1 MKTTLIKNGTI
12 INEGK
17 SFKGHIVIKGEYIDK
32 IITSDSELDNY
43 DNVIDAEGML
53 VLPGVIDDQ
62 VHFREPGL
70 THKGNIESEST
81 AAVAGGVTSF
91 MEMPNTIPQ
100 TTTIEHLE
108 EKYDIASKSSLAN
121 YSFYMGATNSNIDEV
136 LKIDP
141 KNVCGVKVFMGSST
155 GDMLVDNNEVLNKIF
170 SEVKTLIATHCEDEE
185 TIRNNMEKFKNR
197 YGNKFPFAYHSQIR
211 SDEACYISS
220 SKAVEL
226 ASKHGSRLHILHIS
240 SAKELSLFDNKSPLS
255 DKKITAEACVHHLW
269 FHDEDYD
276 KLGWRIKWNPSVKN
290 IKDRDA
296 LREAVNNNIIDVVAT
311 DHAPHTLEE
320 KQQGYFESP
329 SGGPLVQHS
338 LSAMLEMAD
347 QGVFSREMVVE
358 KMCHAPA
365 TLFNIDKRGF
375 LREGYFADIV
385 LVNPNKNWEIS
396 DNNVLYSCKWSPFS
410 GTSFNNLV
418 THTWVNGNL
427 AYENGNIYNKI
438 KGKRLNF
445 NN

>member
-100 TTTIEHLE
+100 TTTIELLE

-226 ASKHGSRLHILHIS
+226 ATKHGSRLHILHIS
-240 SAKELSLFDNKSPLS
+240 SAKELSLFDNNLPLS

-296 LREAVNNNIIDVVAT
+296 LREAVNNNVIDVVAT

-347 QGVFSREMVVE
+347 QGIFSREMVVE

-375 LREGYFADIV
+375 LREGYFADIA
-385 LVNPNKNWEIS
+385 LVDPNKNWKIS

-427 AYENGNIYNKI
+427 VYENGNINNKI

>member
-17 SFKGHIVIKGEYIDK
+17 SFKGHIVIKGEYIEK

-70 THKGNIESEST
+70 THKGNIEIEST
-81 AAVAGGVTSF
+81 AAVAGGVTTF

-155 GDMLVDNNEVLNKIF
+155 GDMLVDNNDILNKIF

-185 TIRNNMEKFKNR
+185 TIRNNMEIFKNR

-226 ASKHGSRLHILHIS
+226 ATKHGSRLHILHIS
-240 SAKELSLFDNKSPLS
+240 SAKELSLFDNNLPLS

-296 LREAVNNNIIDVVAT
+296 LREAVNNNVIDVVAT

-347 QGVFSREMVVE
+347 QGIFSREMVVE

-385 LVNPNKNWEIS
+385 LVDPNKIWEIS

-427 AYENGNIYNKI
+427 VYENGNINSKI

>member
-136 LKIDP
+136 IKIDP

-185 TIRNNMEKFKNR
+185 TIRNNMEIFKNR

-226 ASKHGSRLHILHIS
+226 ATKHGSRLHILHIS
-240 SAKELSLFDNKSPLS
+240 SAKELSLFDNKLTLS

-427 AYENGNIYNKI
+427 AYENGNINNKI

>member
-91 MEMPNTIPQ
+91 MEMPNTMPQ
-100 TTTIEHLE
+100 TTTIEYLE

-136 LKIDP
+136 IKIDP

-185 TIRNNMEKFKNR
+185 TIRNNMEIFKNR

-226 ASKHGSRLHILHIS
+226 ATKHGSRLHILHIS

-311 DHAPHTLEE
+311 DHAPHTLKE

-347 QGVFSREMVVE
+347 EGIFTREMVVE

-365 TLFNIDKRGF
+365 TLFNIDRRGF
-375 LREGYFADIV
+375 LREGYFADIA
-385 LVNPNKNWEIS
+385 LVDHNKNWEIS

-427 AYENGNIYNKI
+427 VYENGNINNKI